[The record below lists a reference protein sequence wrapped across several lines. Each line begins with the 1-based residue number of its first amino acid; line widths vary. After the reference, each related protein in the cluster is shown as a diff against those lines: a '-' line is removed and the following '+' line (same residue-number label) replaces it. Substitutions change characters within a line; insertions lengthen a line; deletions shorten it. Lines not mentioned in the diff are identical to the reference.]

1 MRFGDKGYHGGGAG
15 RADAI
20 NKHPKAAAEATS
32 SKRFCPPNS
41 GLGPFPLSCL
51 YHTRSENDWL
61 RHFGASMKEFPP
73 FRLDTVNQCLWRH
86 KDSGDDERISVTP
99 RAFGVLQYLVEHSG
113 RLVTHDELL
122 DALWPDTFVQPEVL
136 KSHILDVRSALGD
149 HPKNPKFIET
159 LPKRGY
165 QFIAP
170 VRDASMPGAAG
181 LDVPSRKLVGR
192 NTQLG
197 ELLNCLRATLAS
209 QRQVVFITG
218 EAGIGKTALVDEF
231 LQRAAKDFPTLRVA
245 RGQCVEGYGGKEAYY
260 PILEALGQLCGSSG
274 GDAVVQALSRQAPTW
289 LVQFPALIDSKQR
302 ETLQREILGATR
314 ERMLREIGE
323 ALETIGSEKPLLL
336 VLEDLHWVD
345 PSTVDL
351 ISSLA
356 RRRSPGKLMLIGTYR
371 PVDVTLAQHPLK
383 GVKQDL
389 LVHHLCREIAL
400 EPLAEAEVAEYLA
413 AESRGVAIPEGLAG
427 LIYRHSEGN
436 PLFMVAALCHMCDRG
451 LIALEN
457 GAWQIKVPLE
467 KIELEAPETLRKML
481 ELQIE
486 RLSPEQQRLL
496 EVASVGKLPLSV
508 AIAAAVSNLEV
519 ETVEEL
525 LETLAKRHQV
535 IRPAGFRDYK
545 TGPSPC
551 YEFVHVLYRE
561 ALYRRI
567 GPARKRKL
575 HHRLAESAEALHLS
589 HEADVA
595 AELAYQFEQGGDWP
609 RAVKHL
615 LSQADTAG
623 RRFEPKQAAAIL
635 EHALK
640 LVNKIPEAER
650 ARSEIEVLQKLA
662 GLYSAMYDPR
672 SVELYETLRTC
683 AAHHGLLHVE
693 IRALLDMALPLA
705 TFSGLDA
712 YKFALDQVK
721 AAQLRSREDN
731 TPQQAVIRSLYLSRV
746 MSAGGGSVEGLKQCE
761 EAVSKVREAGDPFLL
776 GEALI
781 GLGYYFRNYSEYRQ
795 ALQYAEEGL
804 DAFLASYEAN
814 PHLSWI
820 FVVYLDLTFT
830 SGVFLGSWGHTLRRG
845 EQHFEA
851 IRKNG
856 DSLMSKIAE
865 SEQLFLQL
873 NAMDFAGARQIVESN
888 APIFMSIPA
897 VRRFNLIRAGAA
909 EVGLGNPERALEH
922 LLTAENEMD
931 HQPMMADW
939 YHRMPLHWAMAEAW
953 FSRGDMEK
961 ARVEAAEFLRVSLA
975 TGERTYRAQAYEVIT
990 RLAMAESNLD
1000 RAQDSLVKA
1009 LQEMEGYE
1017 VPLAHWRVHGTAAE
1031 LHRALGN
1038 RELAEQHRES
1048 SSATIMKLANSLPT
1062 DEPLRKTFLSAPL
1075 VRKILEDPKI
1085 VIPQS
1090 KRA

>member
-1 MRFGDKGYHGGGAG
+1 LGRPGNKGYDGSGLG
-15 RADAI
+15 RVDAI
-20 NKHPKAAAEATS
+20 NKHPKAAAEAAP

-41 GLGPFPLSCL
+41 GLCPFLLSCL
-51 YHTRSENDWL
+51 YHTRSESDWL
-61 RHFGASMKEFPP
+61 RHFGVRMKEFPP

-86 KDSGDDERISVTP
+86 RDSGDDERISVTP
-99 RAFGVLQYLVEHSG
+99 RPFGVLRYLVEHSG

-122 DALWPDTFVQPEVL
+122 NALWPDTFVQPEVL

-149 HPKNPKFIET
+149 NPKNPKFIET

-170 VRDASMPGAAG
+170 VRDASMPGEAG
-181 LDVPSRKLVGR
+181 LDLPSRKLVGR

-260 PILEALGQLCGSSG
+260 PILEALGQMCGSSG

-400 EPLAEAEVAEYLA
+400 EPLAEAEVADYLA
-413 AESRGVAIPEGLAG
+413 AESRGFAIPEGLAG

-436 PLFMVAALCHMCDRG
+436 PLFMVAAVAHMCERG
-451 LIALEN
+451 LIALES
-457 GAWQIKVPLE
+457 GTWQMKVPLE
-467 KIELEAPETLRKML
+467 KIDLEAPETLRQMI

-486 RLSPEQQRLL
+486 RLSSEEQRVL
-496 EVASVGKLPLSV
+496 EVASVLRGFSLSV
-508 AIAAAVSNLEV
+508 TIAAAVSNQGAD
-519 ETVEEL
+519 TVEEL
-525 LETLAKRHQV
+525 LEALAKRHQV

-551 YEFVHVLYRE
+551 YEFVHVLYRDV
-561 ALYRRI
+561 LYKRI
-567 GPARKRKL
+567 GPARRRKL
-575 HHRLAESAEALHLS
+575 HQSVAENGEALHAVL
-589 HEADVA
+589 EADVA
-595 AELAYQFEQGGDWP
+595 AEGAYQFEQGGDWL
-609 RAVKHL
+609 RAVKYL
-615 LSQADTAG
+615 LLAADTAG

-635 EHALK
+635 EHALELAK
-640 LVNKIPEAER
+640 KIPEAER
-650 ARSEIEVLQKLA
+650 AHSEIQVLEKL
-662 GLYSAMYDPR
+662 SAIYAVLFDPR
-672 SVELYETLRTC
+672 AVETYEALADR
-683 AAHHGLLHVE
+683 AAFYGMTDMEV
-693 IRALLDMALPLA
+693 RALMEMALPIAHFAGIDRYNL
-705 TFSGLDA
+705 
-712 YKFALDQVK
+712 ALDRARQVL
-721 AAQLRSREDN
+721 AH
-731 TPQQAVIRSLYLSRV
+731 
-746 MSAGGGSVEGLKQCE
+746 AGGADTLNRAAMRLIVAQCRGAGKFEPGDLE
-761 EAVSKVREAGDPFLL
+761 ECKNLIAKIREAGDRRLL
-776 GEALI
+776 GEVQFYICYPLLNSSQYREAR
-781 GLGYYFRNYSEYRQ
+781 RN
-795 ALQYAEEGL
+795 AEES
-804 DAFLASYEAN
+804 LAISLEGYEENPYLKWNFQSYAN
-814 PHLSWI
+814 LVISCHL
-820 FVVYLDLTFT
+820 
-830 SGVFLGSWGHTLRRG
+830 FLGEWGEALRNIQQRIG
-845 EQHFEA
+845 MVE
-851 IRKNG
+851 KNG
-856 DSLMSKIAE
+856 DQQSTTMARLERIW
-865 SEQLFLQL
+865 LQIYG
-873 NAMDFAGARQIVESN
+873 MDFIGAQQLLESMPFLSGSMFRRYWLIWAGSVE
-888 APIFMSIPA
+888 A
-897 VRRFNLIRAGAA
+897 
-909 EVGLGNPERALEH
+909 GLGNHGRALEL
-922 LLTAENEMD
+922 LLTCRDEMD
-931 HQPMMADW
+931 QHPMMADW
-939 YHRMPLHWAMAEAW
+939 YFRMPLQFAVTEASLSKGDFEMAREEAEQ
-953 FSRGDMEK
+953 FLTVTLDNEERTFRALAFEAN
-961 ARVEAAEFLRVSLA
+961 ARVAIAEQDL
-975 TGERTYRAQAYEVIT
+975 
-990 RLAMAESNLD
+990 N
-1000 RAQDSLVKA
+1000 RAQDFIAKA
-1009 LQEMEGYE
+1009 MESIEGFE

-1038 RELAEQHRES
+1038 RELAEHHRES
-1048 SSATIMKLANSLPT
+1048 SSATIMKLANSLPAY
-1062 DEPLRKTFLSAPL
+1062 EPLRKTFLSAPL
-1075 VRKILEDPKI
+1075 VRKILEDSKI

-1090 KRA
+1090 KGA

>member
-1 MRFGDKGYHGGGAG
+1 MPTPDGSAKLRVSAVYPPN
-15 RADAI
+15 I
-20 NKHPKAAAEATS
+20 CPVIPLAAACTIGRSKLFATE
-32 SKRFCPPNS
+32 KACDRN
-41 GLGPFPLSCL
+41 
-51 YHTRSENDWL
+51 
-61 RHFGASMKEFPP
+61 MKEFPP
-73 FRLDTVNQCLWRH
+73 FRLDTMNQCLWRR
-86 KDSGDDERISVTP
+86 KDSGDDQRVSLTP
-99 RAFGVLQYLVEHSG
+99 RAFDLLRYLVEHSG
-113 RLVTHDELL
+113 RLVTHEELL
-122 DALWPDTFVQPEVL
+122 NALWPDTFVQPEVL

-149 HPKNPKFIET
+149 HPKNPQFIET

-170 VRDASMPGAAG
+170 VREAFPRTEPAPETP
-181 LDVPSRKLVGR
+181 LRKLVGR
-192 NTQLG
+192 NAQLG
-197 ELLNCLRATLAS
+197 ELLNCLRGTLAS

-231 LQRAAKDFPTLRVA
+231 LQRAAKHFPTLRVA

-260 PILEALGQLCGSSG
+260 PILEALGQMCASSG
-274 GDAVVQALSRQAPTW
+274 GDAVVQVLSRQAPTW
-289 LVQFPALIDSKQR
+289 LVQFPALIESKQR

-314 ERMLREIGE
+314 ERMLREIGQ
-323 ALETIGSEKPLLL
+323 AFETISSEQPLLL
-336 VLEDLHWVD
+336 ALEDLHWVD

-356 RRRSPGKLMLIGTYR
+356 RRRSASKLMLVGTYR
-371 PVDVTLAQHPLK
+371 PVDVTLVQHPLK

-389 LVHHLCREIAL
+389 LVHHLCREIPL
-400 EPLAEAEVAEYLA
+400 EPLAEAEVADYLA
-413 AESRGVAIPEGLAG
+413 AESRGFAVPEGLAG

-436 PLFMVAALCHMCDRG
+436 PLFMVAALSHMCDQR

-467 KIELEAPETLRKML
+467 KIEVEAPETLRKML

-486 RLSPEQQRLL
+486 RLSHEEQRLL

-535 IRPAGFRDYK
+535 IRTAGFRDYK
-545 TGPSPC
+545 TGSSPC

-575 HHRLAESAEALHLS
+575 HHALAENAEALHVS
-589 HEADVA
+589 READVA

-672 SVELYETLRTC
+672 SVELYETLRTR
-683 AAHHGLLHVE
+683 ADHYGLLHVE

-705 TFSGLDA
+705 NFSGLDA
-712 YKFALDQVK
+712 YKFALNQVK

-731 TPQQAVIRSLYLSRV
+731 TPQQAAIRSLYLSRV
-746 MSAGGGSVEGLKQCE
+746 MSAGGGSPEGLNQCK

-776 GEALI
+776 GETLI
-781 GLGYYFRNYSEYRQ
+781 GLAYYFRNYSEYRQ
-795 ALQYAEEGL
+795 ALQCAEEGL
-804 DAFLASYEAN
+804 DAFLTSYEAN

-820 FVVYLDLTFT
+820 FLIYLDLTFT
-830 SGVFLGSWGHTLRRG
+830 SGVLLGFWGHTLRRG

-856 DSLMSKIAE
+856 DSLMSKVSE
-865 SEQLFLQL
+865 SEKLFLQL
-873 NAMDFAGARQIVESN
+873 HAMDFAGARQVLESN
-888 APIFMSIPA
+888 TPILMSIPA
-897 VRRFNLIRAGAA
+897 VRRYNLILAGAA

-922 LLTAENEMD
+922 LLTSENEMD

-939 YHRMPLHWAMAEAW
+939 YYRMPLHWAMAEAW
-953 FSRGDMEK
+953 FSRGDLEK
-961 ARVEAAEFLRVSLA
+961 ARLEAAEFLRVSLA
-975 TGERTYRAQAYEVIT
+975 TGERTYRALAYEVST
-990 RLAMAESNLD
+990 RLAMAESDLN
-1000 RAQDSLVKA
+1000 RAQDSLIKA

-1038 RELAEQHRES
+1038 REMAERNRES
-1048 SSATIMKLANSLPT
+1048 SSATIMKLANSLPS

-1075 VRKILEDPKI
+1075 VQKILEESKI